1 MVPLAISSGEIK
13 MPLHLNPE
21 TVALLSE
28 VLDDAWD
35 SLPPLQKATMRESD
49 LAVPMLESAA
59 KGERNRERLRDAAL
73 MALAA

>member
-1 MVPLAISSGEIK
+1 MIAKQPIAFES
-13 MPLHLNPE
+13 E

-35 SLPPLQKATMRESD
+35 SVPPLQKATMRKSD
-49 LAVPMLESAA
+49 LAVPMLKSAA

>member
-1 MVPLAISSGEIK
+1 MVEK
-13 MPLHLNPE
+13 EPLHLNPE

-35 SLPPLQKATMRESD
+35 SLPPPQKATMRKSD
-49 LAVPMLESAA
+49 LAVPMLKSAA
-59 KGERNRERLRDAAL
+59 KGERNRERLRNAAL